1 MVELLL
7 LLSILLHALCAFAW
21 RKKGERDQCSKSE
34 ILKTQE
40 ELRAASLEK
49 EALKVALKALKKNN
63 KTKLMSANRIAEAKE
78 ETIRLLQEQLAGA
91 QGHDKALREANLRLA
106 NQLADANDTISRIR
120 DEWQRY

>member
-7 LLSILLHALCAFAW
+7 VLSLLLHALCAFAW
-21 RKKGERDQCSKSE
+21 RKQGERDRCAS
-34 ILKTQE
+34 LKTQE